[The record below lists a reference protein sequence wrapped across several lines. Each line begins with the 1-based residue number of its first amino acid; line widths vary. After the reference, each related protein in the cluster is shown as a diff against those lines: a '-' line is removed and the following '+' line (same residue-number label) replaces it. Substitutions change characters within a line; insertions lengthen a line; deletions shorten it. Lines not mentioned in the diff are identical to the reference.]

1 MVQGSEKRDREEGDN
16 KETESQRRK
25 WHSDLPERSGRRRDV
40 LCLRRT
46 ITTENGSGRN
56 PGVVTH
62 NTLLWSKNNKRM
74 PELGI
79 FLAISFSCAMQ
90 SPREGSVLEQVI
102 QIRDGLARRTGNKS
116 PAERKTG

>member
-1 MVQGSEKRDREEGDN
+1 MVQGPEERDREEGDN

-25 WHSDLPERSGRRRDV
+25 CHSDLPERSGRRRDV

-62 NTLLWSKNNKRM
+62 TTLLWSKSNKRM
-74 PELGI
+74 PGLDTLLPTSSSGAE
-79 FLAISFSCAMQ
+79 Q
-90 SPREGSVLEQVI
+90 SPSEGSILEQLI
-102 QIRDGLARRTGNKS
+102 QIRDGPARRTGSKS
-116 PAERKTG
+116 PAECKAG